1 MAVSKISSVII
12 FSVIVVVSIGS
23 ILILAT
29 ANAEEIKGVETPEEE
44 KPGEVEISDDEKEPD
59 IVDISDDKKGPDDT
73 KRSEEIV
80 SRTVR
85 YYNNGTLIREVTVNS
100 GSKTTLIDFTEE
112 LGPDKKFLGWST
124 SPSSTEYVYPSGHS
138 LTVNNNISLYAV
150 ISEDIRTF
158 YIVTLPNEEEQLS
171 MGYRITA
178 EPTVIPEGGK
188 CTLTYTLLIGYADDD
203 LAISVNGYSMERD
216 ASNKINISNV
226 RENLSVTVSGIR
238 NTRAYSVS
246 IPEEQ
251 VGYSLYVSSNNINH
265 NGSYE
270 ITYSLDS
277 HYTETQGKFKISING
292 GGMLN
297 LYQGHV
303 TISNVTNNQTIV
315 VEGVE
320 PTNYKITAGKNTKL
334 TVNGVQA
341 QTARFSDIVIPV
353 SDSGYEIPLNYGTCV
368 PGTVITNG
376 GGYSVTGNSVFP
388 SIVKIELG
396 ENISV
401 TGQSK
406 RSFFACTEDAL
417 IISYPGGLPSSYKP
431 TILKM
436 PGVSSKGNGFCFDNN
451 TKLPGVYTITYQ
463 GYAKVHEVFH
473 ETEGLN
479 VPIPG
484 KNPERIAYSFSQW
497 NLNETIVSKNLNI
510 IPSWTPQIFTVTFG
524 LNLLVTFDRGAV
536 YLFSASSPTPND
548 MRVGADER
556 FKIETFFE
564 LELPDHYGPDKNAIR
579 GNDGWYNVVGDCKFP
594 GVTYVIYHGLTSKD
608 SEDIFLAIIG
618 DPHTVKTKPTWN
630 NPGYEFV
637 GWELG
642 GILLSKEYIEIS
654 SSKYILVPRWKP
666 ITN

>member
-12 FSVIVVVSIGS
+12 FSVIIVVSIGS

-44 KPGEVEISDDEKEPD
+44 KPGEVEISDNEKEPD
-59 IVDISDDKKGPDDT
+59 IVDISDDKRGPDDT

-251 VGYSLYVSSNNINH
+251 IGYSLYVSSNNINH

-270 ITYSLDS
+270 ITYSLDP

-417 IISYPGGLPSSYKP
+417 IISYPGGLPLSYKP

-451 TKLPGVYTITYQ
+451 TKLPGVYTITYR
-463 GYAKVHEVFH
+463 GYVQDEVFH
-473 ETEGLN
+473 ETEGLMMP
-479 VPIPG
+479 VPE
-484 KNPERIAYSFSQW
+484 KTPEKIACDFKKW
-497 NLNETIVSKNLNI
+497 DTTETIVKENLSISPLWSLHSFEVKFGNNI
-510 IPSWTPQIFTVTFG
+510 SYSIDGVSYLEPRSFILNVENEIRIKGAPGYTLPETYIPFSVMERNGVYYATTNTEFKTIYIVEYIDLDSGKKYKYYHSENTFHSIINPVTQ
-524 LNLLVTFDRGAV
+524 
-536 YLFSASSPTPND
+536 
-548 MRVGADER
+548 
-556 FKIETFFE
+556 
-564 LELPDHYGPDKNAIR
+564 
-579 GNDGWYNVVGDCKFP
+579 
-594 GVTYVIYHGLTSKD
+594 
-608 SEDIFLAIIG
+608 
-618 DPHTVKTKPTWN
+618 N
-630 NPGYEFV
+630 NPQFSLDFSVEGH
-637 GWELG
+637 
-642 GILLSKEYIEIS
+642 SKEMFLGWTNGNETYTGGTIKITS
-654 SSKYILVPRWKP
+654 DLILYPKWKN
-666 ITN
+666 T